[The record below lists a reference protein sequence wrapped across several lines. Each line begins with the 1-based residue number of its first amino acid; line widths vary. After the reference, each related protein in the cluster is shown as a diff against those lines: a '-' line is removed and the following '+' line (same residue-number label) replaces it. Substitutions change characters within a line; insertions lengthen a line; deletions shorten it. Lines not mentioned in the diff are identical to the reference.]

1 MIVRRR
7 AFDLSALAGL
17 LVFAACP
24 AHAEVKVVVTSKPAH
39 ALVAAVMTGAGTPG
53 LLVQG
58 AASPHSFAM
67 KPSDARRVNEAD
79 VFFRISEGLEP
90 FTAKLAKALPSS
102 VRLVTLAQAP
112 GMALLERREGGD
124 FEAHQHE
131 DKKSGKGHGHKHGA
145 KAKSV
150 AQDDDAEDE
159 VDPHVWL
166 DPANAKAMTQ
176 EIARVLTERDP
187 GEAARYKSNADAL
200 IARLDAL
207 AGELDGALKPIAD
220 RPFIV
225 FHDAYQYF
233 EKRFGLK
240 AVGSITTSPDV
251 QPSGKRLSALRS
263 KVRKLGAV
271 CVFAEP
277 NFEPKVAGSVI
288 EGTAAKAGTLDPE
301 GTALTEGPE
310 LYFTLMRG
318 LATSL
323 KACLA
328 GS

>member
-1 MIVRRR
+1 MILRCRTVGISV
-7 AFDLSALAGL
+7 LSGWLIL
-17 LVFAACP
+17 AACP

-39 ALVAAVMTGAGTPG
+39 ALVAAVMAGAGTPG

-58 AASPHSFAM
+58 VASPHSFSM

-90 FTAKLAKALPSS
+90 FTAKLAKALPKS

-112 GMALLERREGGD
+112 GIARLERREGGD
-124 FEAHQHE
+124 FEAHQHD
-131 DKKSGKGHGHKHGA
+131 DKQAKKGHGHKHGT
-145 KAKSV
+145 KAKGDGH
-150 AQDDDAEDE
+150 DDEDE
-159 VDPHVWL
+159 TDPHVWL
-166 DPANAKAMTQ
+166 DPANAKAMTL
-176 EIARVLTERDP
+176 EVARVLSERDP
-187 GEAARYKSNADAL
+187 EQAARYKVNADAL
-200 IARLDAL
+200 VAKLDAL
-207 AGELDGALKPIAD
+207 AAELDGALKPLAD

-240 AVGSITTSPDV
+240 AVGSITVSPDI

-263 KVRKLGAV
+263 KVKKLGAV

-288 EGTAAKAGTLDPE
+288 EGTSAKSGTLDPE
-301 GTALTEGPE
+301 GTALAEGPE

-318 LATSL
+318 LAANL
-323 KACLA
+323 KGCLA
-328 GS
+328 SS